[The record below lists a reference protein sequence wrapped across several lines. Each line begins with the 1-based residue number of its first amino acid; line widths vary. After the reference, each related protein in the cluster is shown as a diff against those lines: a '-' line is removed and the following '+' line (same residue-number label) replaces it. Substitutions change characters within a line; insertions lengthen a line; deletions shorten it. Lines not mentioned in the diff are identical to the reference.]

1 VLASFVIRARGAR
14 PIPERSHRRIAG
26 ARVARTTSA
35 CLRIGGLAGLVLT
48 MVAAVLLPSAGFSPA
63 PLLFWVGLVL
73 GTMSLSCLVGDV
85 WQAADPWAAIEDIL
99 GAPQSGIAWRIDA
112 PAFLGPLLVYA
123 LFWFELVSGVGFQPA
138 AIVAVL
144 LAYAIASLSFRAPL
158 GPQWRLCD
166 PLSVMFGFASCI
178 APFVL
183 TDTGIYRRGRPGP
196 LDARRPMHPT
206 LFASLFVLLA
216 GTTLDNLRETVGWFS
231 LLSRTGLVDAPRVLV
246 ESIVLAALVVPFGAL
261 FAGATWAARREL
273 ADERPLGELA
283 RLFSW
288 SLVPIGVAY
297 ILAHNAPLVITGA
310 PALLA
315 QLSGGVVGSESL
327 APSPALVWFLE
338 IILIVGGH
346 VLAVGVAHRAALAA
360 AGPRSRVVSS
370 EVALTVLMCTY
381 TIATLWLLSQPLV
394 S

>member
-1 VLASFVIRARGAR
+1 
-14 PIPERSHRRIAG
+14 
-26 ARVARTTSA
+26 
-35 CLRIGGLAGLVLT
+35 
-48 MVAAVLLPSAGFSPA
+48 
-63 PLLFWVGLVL
+63 LFWVGLVL
-73 GTMSLSCLVGDV
+73 GTMSLSCLVAGV

-99 GAPQSGIAWRIDA
+99 GTSQSAVAWRIDA
-112 PAFLGPLLVYA
+112 PTFLGPLLLYA
-123 LFWFELVSGVGFQPA
+123 LFWFELVSGVGFEPA

-158 GPQWRLCD
+158 GRQWRLCD
-166 PLSVMFGFASCI
+166 PLSVLFDFASCV
-178 APFVL
+178 APLVL
-183 TDTGIYRRGRPGP
+183 TDDGIYRSGRPGP

-231 LLSRTGLVDAPRVLV
+231 LLSSTGLDDAPRVVV
-246 ESIVLAALVVPFGAL
+246 ESVVLAALVVPFAAF
-261 FAGATWAARREL
+261 FAGATWAARRAL

-288 SLVPIGVAY
+288 ALVPIGVAY
-297 ILAHNAPLVITGA
+297 ILAHNAPLIITGA

-327 APSPALVWFLE
+327 APSPALVWLLE
-338 IILIVGGH
+338 VILIVGGH
-346 VLAVGVAHRAALAA
+346 VLAVGIAHRAAIAA

-370 EVALTVLMCTY
+370 EVSLTALMCAY

-394 S
+394 AQK